1 MKKKDTKG
9 KKKKFSAERLLK
21 NDNAA
26 VLKYVDSIKSI
37 NEKKGALTEL
47 VNYLS
52 NCLLDRDAG
61 SKGPKLIEQLK
72 DKLAE
77 LDKNEKFTRAKN
89 NEDKVWWKGSEPQ
102 IIYLFELLFNANLID
117 KSQYSS
123 KYALIEANF
132 KNQYGNPFKNSQL
145 ARAVQNMNNSKSEG
159 KPKKKDAEEIESVIR
174 EMRDLLKNQSN

>member
-9 KKKKFSAERLLK
+9 EKKKFSAERLLK
-21 NDNAA
+21 NDNAS
-26 VLKYVDSIKSI
+26 VLKYVDGIKSI
-37 NEKKGALTEL
+37 NEKKDALTEL
-47 VNYLS
+47 VNYLD

-61 SKGPKLIEQLK
+61 TKGTKLIVQLK

-77 LDKNEKFTRAKN
+77 LDKNEKLTKIKS

-117 KSQYSS
+117 KSQYDS

-132 KNQYGNPFKNSQL
+132 KNRYGNSFDNNQL
-145 ARAVQNMNNSKSEG
+145 ARATQNMNHSKSEG
-159 KPKKKDAEEIESVIR
+159 KPKKKDADEIESVIR